1 MRGNPSLNA
10 VLEQD
15 YNALCFIRFRPA
27 MHSLVAAAAP
37 VLDLGDVIRIVRASI
52 PENVGQADK
61 PSVPGPRLE
70 RIMGTIGTK

>member
-52 PENVGQADK
+52 PENVGQAD
-61 PSVPGPRLE
+61 
-70 RIMGTIGTK
+70 

>member
-1 MRGNPSLNA
+1 
-10 VLEQD
+10 
-15 YNALCFIRFRPA
+15 